1 MLCSLITDFQVI
13 SDIFILTEDFWE
25 GCELRNPH
33 VHFHIA
39 LLWSFLLAHC
49 QAAMVTSKQD
59 LCSLNGHWHSF
70 FATLHN
76 RVLVSIHSG
85 MST

>member
-1 MLCSLITDFQVI
+1 MFF
-13 SDIFILTEDFWE
+13 FILLFC
-25 GCELRNPH
+25 G
-33 VHFHIA
+33 V
-39 LLWSFLLAHC
+39 LLPHC